1 MKEIKIKIIIMSV
14 SILLSLFFLEFFL
27 IFWNKNKQKDVNISA
42 ENRYML
48 FQEGEVFKNQNK
60 IFKYH
65 SKKKILAKTYYK
77 KASKFIEEYSYY
89 IKTNN
94 FGLVQEN
101 DLATE
106 KESILFLGDS
116 YLESVGAY
124 GWVNKFDGN
133 YKNYQIIN
141 GGILGVGPQQFELME
156 EHVVQNFNIKK
167 VIFFYI
173 GDDFRRSIWNIQTN
187 TNICLQNF
195 TKCQGNENFYGFP
208 FNQNKNLESFLDFLS
223 AYRLKINSKKKFF
236 KVKEFVKN
244 LYIIKL
250 NNNFFKKKF
259 YKTNN
264 IHIKK
269 NLSSLKR
276 LHDKYGKNIIFIQ
289 LNTKSEIIYGKS
301 YETNYAEKFIK
312 KISNNHF
319 VCNFNNNLKFF
330 FKTDMHPNKTGY
342 DYLYKCTDKI
352 LNNNLKLD

>member
-141 GGILGVGPQQFELME
+141 GGILGVGPQQFEL
-156 EHVVQNFNIKK
+156 
-167 VIFFYI
+167 
-173 GDDFRRSIWNIQTN
+173 
-187 TNICLQNF
+187 L
-195 TKCQGNENFYGFP
+195 
-208 FNQNKNLESFLDFLS
+208 
-223 AYRLKINSKKKFF
+223 
-236 KVKEFVKN
+236 
-244 LYIIKL
+244 
-250 NNNFFKKKF
+250 
-259 YKTNN
+259 
-264 IHIKK
+264 
-269 NLSSLKR
+269 
-276 LHDKYGKNIIFIQ
+276 
-289 LNTKSEIIYGKS
+289 
-301 YETNYAEKFIK
+301 
-312 KISNNHF
+312 
-319 VCNFNNNLKFF
+319 
-330 FKTDMHPNKTGY
+330 
-342 DYLYKCTDKI
+342 
-352 LNNNLKLD
+352 